1 MIYDY
6 RDLEVYQE
14 AFRLALEV
22 HRLTL
27 GFPRHETYE
36 MGQQMRNASKGI
48 ASCIAEGFGKKDS
61 EAEFKRFISMAHGS
75 VQEMKVW
82 LEFAEALGYGSES
95 YLHQLWQSYDRLG
108 KRLYRLKGNWQKF

>member
-14 AFRLALEV
+14 AFNLALQI
-22 HRLTL
+22 HKLTL
-27 GFPRHETYE
+27 RFPKYEIYE
-36 MGQQMRNASKGI
+36 MGQQMRNASKRI

-82 LEFAEALGYGSES
+82 LEFAEALGYSSERH
-95 YLHQLWQSYDRLG
+95 LQQLWQSYDRLG
-108 KRLYRLKGNWQKF
+108 KRLYRLRESWQKF